1 MNPTP
6 SRLSNPFF
14 HKHFSTLSQPHPP
27 GTSARHIRPAHS
39 SGTRPSHSQPSI
51 IPTTAQLSVANHD
64 CGKT

>member
-14 HKHFSTLSQPHPP
+14 HNHFSTLSQPHPP
-27 GTSARHIRPAHS
+27 GTSARPHS
-39 SGTRPSHSQPSI
+39 SGTRPSHSQPSSI
-51 IPTTAQLSVANHD
+51 RTTAPLSVANHD